1 MYQDQFEQ
9 QLTRELEILKSK
21 KKDITRIKR
30 DIGKLTTTK
39 TKLLEHIINEDDE
52 TLSSTYK
59 EKLQET
65 VSQLSVQNEQL
76 KLYESIDITEEEKQ
90 LRKQFNMSK
99 EDITYKDFQELSREQ
114 LKVFFNYL
122 IDHIEIK
129 EFSLPNDPK
138 VILCITIHLKLDGY
152 APKYSLEYLKNI
164 RTEDKTNK
172 NASNFFNKNCLQN
185 GVFAPLN

>member
-76 KLYESIDITEEEKQ
+76 KLYESIDITEEEKTTQ
-90 LRKQFNMSK
+90 KAVQYVKRR
-99 EDITYKDFQELSREQ
+99 Y
-114 LKVFFNYL
+114 YL
-122 IDHIEIK
+122 
-129 EFSLPNDPK
+129 
-138 VILCITIHLKLDGY
+138 
-152 APKYSLEYLKNI
+152 
-164 RTEDKTNK
+164 
-172 NASNFFNKNCLQN
+172 
-185 GVFAPLN
+185 